1 MCKLLL
7 DVPVAAMNYVY
18 LSFWT
23 LAKDL
28 FTIQGTMQGLEI
40 YYIIL
45 EIYYIINDHHIRQ
58 NTSSKQQQQQKNENH
73 KNF

>member
-7 DVPVAAMNYVY
+7 DDPVAAMNYVY

-28 FTIQGTMQGLEI
+28 FTIQGTVLG
-40 YYIIL
+40 L

-58 NTSSKQQQQQKNENH
+58 NTSSKQEKNENH
-73 KNF
+73 ENF